1 MRAWSPLVAGILFQG
16 HIRRRGEEKEEETGT
31 GHHDLRGRGLCLV
44 PVSLTSQAYHD
55 DTTLPDCWAPAYRS
69 CLYP

>member
-1 MRAWSPLVAGILFQG
+1 MRAWPRLVAGILFQG
-16 HIRRRGEEKEEETGT
+16 HIRRRGEEKEEESGT
-31 GHHDLRGRGLCLV
+31 GHDLRGRGLCLV